1 VDDEGPHSTFF
12 KEPATQEPKNQN
24 LARCIFEHVYFARP
38 DSVVFGKSV
47 YESRKAFGVKLA
59 EEFPT
64 EADIV
69 IPVPDSGVTAAIGYS
84 KKSGIPFELGIIR
97 NHYVGRT
104 FIQPHQSIRDFGVKI
119 KLNPQ
124 SEVLKGQRVIVI
136 DDSLV
141 RGTTSKQIINLIR
154 QAGAKEVHMRIAS
167 PPTISPCYYGVDT
180 PQKKQLIAAQSSCDE
195 ICDFIGADSLKY
207 LSIEGMLESLG
218 EKQGYCAACF
228 TGKYPTELS

>member
-1 VDDEGPHSTFF
+1 
-12 KEPATQEPKNQN
+12 
-24 LARCIFEHVYFARP
+24 
-38 DSVVFGKSV
+38 
-47 YESRKAFGVKLA
+47 
-59 EEFPT
+59 
-64 EADIV
+64 
-69 IPVPDSGVTAAIGYS
+69 
-84 KKSGIPFELGIIR
+84 
-97 NHYVGRT
+97 
-104 FIQPHQSIRDFGVKI
+104 
-119 KLNPQ
+119 
-124 SEVLKGQRVIVI
+124 VIVI